1 MRHLPGLQI
10 PATFVT
16 FGRMED
22 TYRTIESLSMGDF
35 RDRGSKF
42 LAYAYPIG
50 AEADCPPLL
59 EALRKEHPKARHYCY
74 AYRIGMGGLNFRAN
88 DDGEPSGTAGRPI
101 LGQIDSF
108 RLTNVLVVVVRYFGG
123 TLLGT
128 SGLINAYRTA
138 AEAALGQA
146 IIVEKLVESHFRLEF
161 GYALM
166 SDVMQAVKKLQ
177 LSIVEQQFGESGEL
191 VIGIRKSQIQN
202 TLVQLIAQIGHLH
215 QEEAEQLPEIE
226 GLKIVALD

>member
-1 MRHLPGLQI
+1 
-10 PATFVT
+10 
-16 FGRMED
+16 MED
-22 TYRTIESLSMGDF
+22 TYRTIGSASTGDF

-42 LAYAYPIG
+42 LAYAYPIRS
-50 AEADCPPLL
+50 EADCPPLL

-74 AYRIGMGGLNFRAN
+74 AYRVGMGGLNFRAN

-108 RLTNVLVVVVRYFGG
+108 GLTNVVVVVVRYFGG

-138 AEAALGQA
+138 AEAALGEA
-146 IIVEKLVESHFRLEF
+146 VIEEKLVESHFRLEF
-161 GYALM
+161 AYALM
-166 SDVMQAVKKLQ
+166 SGVMQAVKKLH
-177 LSIVEQQFGESGEL
+177 LSILEQHFGNGGEI
-191 VIGIRKSQIQN
+191 VIGIRKSQVQS
-202 TLVQLIAQIGHLH
+202 TLVQLIAQIGNLH
-215 QEEAEQLPEIE
+215 QEEAEKLPEIE

>member
-1 MRHLPGLQI
+1 
-10 PATFVT
+10 
-16 FGRMED
+16 MED
-22 TYRTIESLSMGDF
+22 TYRTIESTSAGDF

-50 AEADCPPLL
+50 SETDCPPFL

-101 LGQIDSF
+101 LGQIDRF
-108 RLTNVLVVVVRYFGG
+108 GLTNVFVVVVRYFGG
-123 TLLGT
+123 TLLGA
-128 SGLINAYRTA
+128 SGLINAYRSA
-138 AEAALGQA
+138 AEAALSPA
-146 IIVEKLVESHFRLEF
+146 VKVDKLVEKHFRLEF

-166 SDVMQAVKKLQ
+166 SDVMQAVKKLH
-177 LSIVEQQFGESGEL
+177 LSIVEQQFGDSGEV
-191 VIGIRKSQIQN
+191 VIGIRKSQVQS
-202 TLVQLIAQIGHLH
+202 TLVQLIAQIGNLH
-215 QEEAEQLPEIE
+215 QEEAEKLPEIE